1 MNSIVL
7 LTQALQNPPVIID
20 LLEVSPVSAL
30 VTSSLSL
37 ALLQQIIDQLPMN
50 IFCRDKHGRYLFAN
64 KAFARE
70 AGLQDPSELIGKS
83 DAEMP
88 WGDVFREEDDRLLAD
103 GKPLLHQQLHCHS
116 GEGASWMEIN
126 KVPLYDEHGD
136 PIALFAMVSAID
148 QRKELEQ
155 TFRQQQL
162 LQRRLLDAI
171 PDLIRLEDHQGVL
184 IDCNQAFLDFMGLVA
199 SEALGRRVPPRLPVE
214 QTLGQGEYCVV
225 DAQGRGR
232 HLEVTRVE
240 VPDDEGN
247 SLGILT
253 LSRDITGLRTTQAQL
268 QQEQHYD
275 SLTGLL
281 KLSHFLQ
288 TSRHLGARKASLL
301 LVDLQHFREINDR
314 FGIRVADR
322 LLSQV
327 ARRLQRLAPPQSLLC
342 RVAADDFALL
352 LPELPLSLDAWSRN
366 LQQELMTPYQVEEH
380 RIQIPVFLGIAHGKA
395 KDAERLLSHAEAALA
410 QGKRQQQ
417 HCTLFDPALD
427 AKLKRRQLIAAQ
439 LPLAIK
445 SAELTAVYQPI
456 ICTHSNRL
464 HGAELLCRWPHPEFG
479 MISPDEFIPLAEE
492 LGLIGQLGQLM
503 LELGCA
509 QLARWQVAAPD
520 LVLSI
525 NLSPLQFRDPELCP
539 QIFDCIARHGLAPWQ
554 LELEITEGVLMENAD
569 EIESNLASL
578 IEAGFQLAIDDFG
591 TGYCS
596 LAYLPR
602 LQVATL
608 KLDKSFTQGLATNQ
622 ATTAIVRSV
631 IGLGH
636 ELGIKITAE
645 GVETPEQQAWLV
657 QVGCDRLQG
666 YLFSRPLPPADFA
679 RSYQL
684 PEQ

>member
-1 MNSIVL
+1 MNSL
-7 LTQALQNPPVIID
+7 LT
-20 LLEVSPVSAL
+20 
-30 VTSSLSL
+30 L

-50 IFCRDKHGRYLFAN
+50 IFCRDTDGRYLFAN
-64 KAFARE
+64 KVFAKE
-70 AGLQDPSELIGKS
+70 AGLQHPHELIGMS
-83 DAEMP
+83 DSDMP
-88 WGDVFREEDDRLLAD
+88 WGDVFREEDRRLLAE

-116 GEGASWMEIN
+116 GDAASWMEIH
-126 KVPLYDEHGD
+126 KVPLYDEQGD
-136 PIALFAMVSAID
+136 PLALFVMISAID

-155 TFRQQQL
+155 TFRQQQV

-171 PDLIRLEDHQGVL
+171 PDPIRLEDHQGVI
-184 IDCNQAFLDFMGLVA
+184 IDCNQAFLDFMGLAA
-199 SEALGRRVPPRLPVE
+199 SEALGQRVSPRLPAE
-214 QTLGQGEYCVV
+214 QTMGRGEYCMM
-225 DAQGRGR
+225 DANGQGR
-232 HLEVTRVE
+232 HLEVTRVD
-240 VPDDEGN
+240 VPDGEGH

-288 TSRHLGARKASLL
+288 TSRHLGAREANLV

-314 FGIRVADR
+314 FGIRIADR

-327 ARRLQRLAPPQSLLC
+327 ARRLQRLAPPNSLLC

-352 LPELPLSLDAWSRN
+352 LPQLPLSLGEWSQQ
-366 LQQELMTPYQVEEH
+366 LQHELMTPYQVEEH
-380 RIQIPVFLGIAHGKA
+380 RIQIPVFLGIAQGKA
-395 KDAERLLSHAEAALA
+395 NDAERLLSHAEAALA

-417 HCTLFDPALD
+417 HCTLFDPELD
-427 AKLKRRQLIAAQ
+427 AKLKRRQRIAAQ

-445 SAELTAVYQPI
+445 SAALTAVYQPI
-456 ICTHSNRL
+456 ICTHDNRL
-464 HGAELLCRWPHPEFG
+464 HGAELLCRWPHADFG
-479 MISPDEFIPLAEE
+479 MIPPDEFIPLAEE

-525 NLSPLQFRDPELCP
+525 NLSPLQFRDPELCS
-539 QIFDCIARHGLAPWQ
+539 QIFACIERHGLAPWQ

-578 IEAGFQLAIDDFG
+578 IEAGFHLAIDDFG

-602 LQVATL
+602 LQVSTL
-608 KLDKSFTQGLATNQ
+608 KLDRSFTQGLSTNQ

-631 IGLGH
+631 IGLSH

-657 QVGCDRLQG
+657 QAGCDRLQG
-666 YLFSRPLPPADFA
+666 FLFSRPLPPAEFA
-679 RSYQL
+679 RNYQL
-684 PEQ
+684 PD

>member
-1 MNSIVL
+1 M
-7 LTQALQNPPVIID
+7 
-20 LLEVSPVSAL
+20 
-30 VTSSLSL
+30 TSSLSL

-288 TSRHLGARKASLL
+288 ISRHLGARKASLL

-479 MISPDEFIPLAEE
+479 MVSPDEFIPLAEE

>member
-1 MNSIVL
+1 M
-7 LTQALQNPPVIID
+7 
-20 LLEVSPVSAL
+20 
-30 VTSSLSL
+30 TSSLSL

-657 QVGCDRLQG
+657 KVGCDRLQG
-666 YLFSRPLPPADFA
+666 YLFSRPLPPAEFA

>member
-1 MNSIVL
+1 M
-7 LTQALQNPPVIID
+7 
-20 LLEVSPVSAL
+20 
-30 VTSSLSL
+30 TSSLSL

-666 YLFSRPLPPADFA
+666 YLFSRPLPPAEFA

>member
-1 MNSIVL
+1 M
-7 LTQALQNPPVIID
+7 
-20 LLEVSPVSAL
+20 
-30 VTSSLSL
+30 TSSLSL

-657 QVGCDRLQG
+657 QVDCDRLQG
-666 YLFSRPLPPADFA
+666 YLFSRPLPPAEFA

>member
-1 MNSIVL
+1 M
-7 LTQALQNPPVIID
+7 
-20 LLEVSPVSAL
+20 
-30 VTSSLSL
+30 TSSLSL

-569 EIESNLASL
+569 EIESNLANL

-666 YLFSRPLPPADFA
+666 YLFSRPLPPAEFA

>member
-1 MNSIVL
+1 M
-7 LTQALQNPPVIID
+7 
-20 LLEVSPVSAL
+20 LEVSPVSAL

-666 YLFSRPLPPADFA
+666 YLFSRPLPPAEFA

>member
-1 MNSIVL
+1 MN
-7 LTQALQNPPVIID
+7 
-20 LLEVSPVSAL
+20 
-30 VTSSLSL
+30 SSLSL

-50 IFCRDKHGRYLFAN
+50 IFCRDTNGRYLFAN
-64 KAFARE
+64 KVFARE
-70 AGLQDPSELIGKS
+70 AGLQHPDEVIGKC

-88 WGDVFREEDDRLLAD
+88 WGDVFREEDDRLLAE
-103 GKPLLHQQLHCHS
+103 GKPLLHQQLHCHN
-116 GEGASWMEIN
+116 GAATGWMEIH
-126 KVPLYDEHGD
+126 KVPLYDGQGE
-136 PIALFAMVSAID
+136 PIALFAMISAID

-155 TFRQQQL
+155 TYRQQQL

-184 IDCNQAFLDFMGLVA
+184 IDCNQAFLDFMGLAA

-225 DAQGRGR
+225 DAQGKGR

-314 FGIRVADR
+314 FGIRIADR

-352 LPELPLSLDAWSRN
+352 LPELPISLDEWSRN
-366 LQQELMTPYQVEEH
+366 LQQELMIPYQVEEH

-417 HCTLFDPALD
+417 HCTLFDPELD
-427 AKLKRRQLIAAQ
+427 AKLKRRQLIAVQ

-539 QIFDCIARHGLAPWQ
+539 QIFACIERHGLAPWQ

-608 KLDKSFTQGLATNQ
+608 KLDRSFTQGLATNQ

-645 GVETPEQQAWLV
+645 GVETAEQQAWLA
-657 QVGCDRLQG
+657 QAGCDRLQG

-679 RSYQL
+679 RNYQL
-684 PEQ
+684 PA

>member
-1 MNSIVL
+1 M
-7 LTQALQNPPVIID
+7 
-20 LLEVSPVSAL
+20 
-30 VTSSLSL
+30 TSSLSL

-380 RIQIPVFLGIAHGKA
+380 RIQIPVFLGIARGKA

-666 YLFSRPLPPADFA
+666 YLFSRPLPPAEFA

>member
-1 MNSIVL
+1 MN
-7 LTQALQNPPVIID
+7 
-20 LLEVSPVSAL
+20 
-30 VTSSLSL
+30 SSLSL

-50 IFCRDKHGRYLFAN
+50 IFCRDTAGRYLFAN

-70 AGLQDPSELIGKS
+70 AGLPQPSDLIGKT

-88 WGDVFREEDDRLLAD
+88 WGDLFREEDGRLLAE
-103 GKPLLHQQLHCHS
+103 GKPLLHQQLHCH
-116 GEGASWMEIN
+116 GGAGANWMEIH
-126 KVPLYDEHGD
+126 KVPLYDEQGN
-136 PIALFAMVSAID
+136 PLALFAMVSAID

-184 IDCNQAFLDFMGLVA
+184 IDCNQAFLDFMGLTA
-199 SEALGRRVPPRLPVE
+199 SDALGRRVPPRLPVE

-225 DAQGRGR
+225 DAQGKGR

-352 LPELPLSLDAWSRN
+352 LPELPLSLDEWSRN
-366 LQQELMTPYQVEEH
+366 LQQELMAPYQVEEH

-395 KDAERLLSHAEAALA
+395 KEAERLLSHAEAALA

-417 HCTLFDPALD
+417 HCTLFDPELD
-427 AKLKRRQLIAAQ
+427 AKLKRRQHIAAQ

-539 QIFDCIARHGLAPWQ
+539 QIFDCIERHGLAPWQ

-569 EIESNLASL
+569 EIESNLACL

-608 KLDKSFTQGLATNQ
+608 KLDRSFTQGLASNQ

-636 ELGIKITAE
+636 ELGIRITAE
-645 GVETPEQQAWLV
+645 GVETVEQQAWLA
-657 QVGCDRLQG
+657 QAGCDRLQG
-666 YLFSRPLPPADFA
+666 YLFSRPLPPAEFA
-679 RSYQL
+679 RNYQL
-684 PEQ
+684 PA

>member
-1 MNSIVL
+1 MN
-7 LTQALQNPPVIID
+7 
-20 LLEVSPVSAL
+20 
-30 VTSSLSL
+30 SSLSL

-50 IFCRDKHGRYLFAN
+50 IFCRDTAGRYLFAN

-70 AGLQDPSELIGKS
+70 AGLPQPSDLIGKT

-88 WGDVFREEDDRLLAD
+88 WGDLFREEDGRLLAE
-103 GKPLLHQQLHCHS
+103 GKPLLHQQLHCH
-116 GEGASWMEIN
+116 GGAGANWMEIH
-126 KVPLYDEHGD
+126 KVPLYDEQGN
-136 PIALFAMVSAID
+136 PLALFAMVSAID

-184 IDCNQAFLDFMGLVA
+184 IDCNQAFLDFMGLTA
-199 SEALGRRVPPRLPVE
+199 SDALGRRVPPRLPVE

-225 DAQGRGR
+225 DAQGKGR

-352 LPELPLSLDAWSRN
+352 LPELPLSLDEWSRK
-366 LQQELMTPYQVEEH
+366 LQQELMAPYQVEEH

-395 KDAERLLSHAEAALA
+395 KEAERLLSHAEAALA

-417 HCTLFDPALD
+417 HCTLFDPELD
-427 AKLKRRQLIAAQ
+427 AKLKRRQHIAAQ

-503 LELGCA
+503 LELGCS

-539 QIFDCIARHGLAPWQ
+539 QIFDCIERHGLAPWQ

-569 EIESNLASL
+569 EIESNLACL

-608 KLDKSFTQGLATNQ
+608 KLDRSFTQGLASNQ

-636 ELGIKITAE
+636 ELGIRITAE
-645 GVETPEQQAWLV
+645 GVETVEQQAWLA
-657 QVGCDRLQG
+657 QAGCDRLQG
-666 YLFSRPLPPADFA
+666 YLFSRPLPPAEFA
-679 RSYQL
+679 RNYQL
-684 PEQ
+684 PA

>member
-1 MNSIVL
+1 M
-7 LTQALQNPPVIID
+7 
-20 LLEVSPVSAL
+20 
-30 VTSSLSL
+30 TSSLSL

-352 LPELPLSLDAWSRN
+352 LPDLPLSLDTWSRN

>member
-1 MNSIVL
+1 M
-7 LTQALQNPPVIID
+7 
-20 LLEVSPVSAL
+20 
-30 VTSSLSL
+30 TSSLSL

-70 AGLQDPSELIGKS
+70 AGLQDPNELIGKS

-136 PIALFAMVSAID
+136 PIALFAMVSTID

>member
-1 MNSIVL
+1 MN
-7 LTQALQNPPVIID
+7 
-20 LLEVSPVSAL
+20 
-30 VTSSLSL
+30 SSLSL

-50 IFCRDKHGRYLFAN
+50 IFCRDTAGRYLFAN

-70 AGLQDPSELIGKS
+70 AGLPQPSDLIGKT

-88 WGDVFREEDDRLLAD
+88 WGDQFREEDGRLLAE
-103 GKPLLHQQLHCHS
+103 GKPLLHQQLHCH
-116 GEGASWMEIN
+116 GGGGANWMEIH
-126 KVPLYDEHGD
+126 KVPLYDEQGD
-136 PIALFAMVSAID
+136 PLALFAMVSAID

-184 IDCNQAFLDFMGLVA
+184 IDCNQAFLDFMGLTA
-199 SEALGRRVPPRLPVE
+199 SDALGRRVPPRLPVE

-225 DAQGRGR
+225 DAQGKGR

-247 SLGILT
+247 ALGILT

-352 LPELPLSLDAWSRN
+352 LPELPLSLDEWSRN
-366 LQQELMTPYQVEEH
+366 LQQELMAPYQVEEH

-395 KDAERLLSHAEAALA
+395 KEAERLLSHAEAALA

-417 HCTLFDPALD
+417 HCTLFDPELD

-445 SAELTAVYQPI
+445 AAELTAVYQPI

-539 QIFDCIARHGLAPWQ
+539 QIFDCIERHGLAPWQ

-569 EIESNLASL
+569 EIESNLACL

-608 KLDKSFTQGLATNQ
+608 KLDRSFTQGLASNQ

-636 ELGIKITAE
+636 ELGIRITAE
-645 GVETPEQQAWLV
+645 GVETVEQQAWLA
-657 QVGCDRLQG
+657 QAGCDRLQG
-666 YLFSRPLPPADFA
+666 YLFSRPLPPAEFA
-679 RSYQL
+679 RNYQL
-684 PEQ
+684 PD

>member
-1 MNSIVL
+1 MN
-7 LTQALQNPPVIID
+7 
-20 LLEVSPVSAL
+20 
-30 VTSSLSL
+30 SSLSL
-37 ALLQQIIDQLPMN
+37 ALLQKIIDQLPMN
-50 IFCRDKHGRYLFAN
+50 IFCRDTAGRYLFAN

-70 AGLQDPSELIGKS
+70 AGLQQPSDLVGKT

-88 WGDVFREEDDRLLAD
+88 WGDQFREEDGRLLAE
-103 GKPLLHQQLHCHS
+103 GKPLLHQQWHCHS
-116 GEGASWMEIN
+116 GANTNWMEIH
-126 KVPLYDEHGD
+126 KVPLYDEQGN
-136 PIALFAMVSAID
+136 PLALFAMVSAID

-184 IDCNQAFLDFMGLVA
+184 IDCNQAFLDFMGLAA
-199 SEALGRRVPPRLPVE
+199 SDALGRRVPPRLPVE

-225 DAQGRGR
+225 DAQGKGR

-247 SLGILT
+247 ALGILT

-352 LPELPLSLDAWSRN
+352 LPELPLSLDEWSRN
-366 LQQELMTPYQVEEH
+366 LQQELMAPYQVEEH

-395 KDAERLLSHAEAALA
+395 KEAERLLSHAEAALA

-417 HCTLFDPALD
+417 HCTLFDPDLD

-539 QIFDCIARHGLAPWQ
+539 QIFACIERHGLAPWQ

-569 EIESNLASL
+569 EIESNLACL

-608 KLDKSFTQGLATNQ
+608 KLDKSFTQGLASNQ

-636 ELGIKITAE
+636 ELGIRITAE
-645 GVETPEQQAWLV
+645 GVETVEQQAWLV
-657 QVGCDRLQG
+657 QAGCDRLQG
-666 YLFSRPLPPADFA
+666 YLFSRPLPPGEFA
-679 RSYQL
+679 SNYQL
-684 PEQ
+684 PA

>member
-1 MNSIVL
+1 M
-7 LTQALQNPPVIID
+7 
-20 LLEVSPVSAL
+20 
-30 VTSSLSL
+30 TSSLSL

-103 GKPLLHQQLHCHS
+103 DKPLLHQQLHCHS

-666 YLFSRPLPPADFA
+666 YLFSRPLPPAEFA

>member
-1 MNSIVL
+1 MN
-7 LTQALQNPPVIID
+7 
-20 LLEVSPVSAL
+20 
-30 VTSSLSL
+30 SSLSL

-50 IFCRDKHGRYLFAN
+50 IFCRDTNGRYLFAN
-64 KAFARE
+64 KVFARE
-70 AGLQDPSELIGKS
+70 AGLQHPDEVIGKC

-88 WGDVFREEDDRLLAD
+88 WGDVFREEDDRLLAE
-103 GKPLLHQQLHCHS
+103 GKPLLHQQLHCHN
-116 GEGASWMEIN
+116 GAATGWMEIH
-126 KVPLYDEHGD
+126 KVPLYDGQGE
-136 PIALFAMVSAID
+136 PIALFAMISAID

-155 TFRQQQL
+155 TYRQQQL

-184 IDCNQAFLDFMGLVA
+184 IDCNQAFLDFMGLAA

-225 DAQGRGR
+225 DAQGQGR

-314 FGIRVADR
+314 FGIRIADR

-352 LPELPLSLDAWSRN
+352 LPELPISLDEWSRN
-366 LQQELMTPYQVEEH
+366 LQQELMIPYQVEEH

-417 HCTLFDPALD
+417 HCTLFDPELD
-427 AKLKRRQLIAAQ
+427 AKLKRRQLIAVQ

-539 QIFDCIARHGLAPWQ
+539 QIFACIEHHGLAPWQ

-608 KLDKSFTQGLATNQ
+608 KLDRSFTQGLATNQ

-645 GVETPEQQAWLV
+645 GVETAEQQAWLA
-657 QVGCDRLQG
+657 QAGCDRLQG

-679 RSYQL
+679 RNYQL
-684 PEQ
+684 PA

>member
-1 MNSIVL
+1 M
-7 LTQALQNPPVIID
+7 
-20 LLEVSPVSAL
+20 
-30 VTSSLSL
+30 TSSLTL

-666 YLFSRPLPPADFA
+666 YLFSRPLPSAEFA

>member
-1 MNSIVL
+1 M
-7 LTQALQNPPVIID
+7 
-20 LLEVSPVSAL
+20 
-30 VTSSLSL
+30 TSSLSL

-554 LELEITEGVLMENAD
+554 LELEITEGVLMENTD

-666 YLFSRPLPPADFA
+666 YLFSRPLPPAEFA

>member
-1 MNSIVL
+1 M
-7 LTQALQNPPVIID
+7 
-20 LLEVSPVSAL
+20 
-30 VTSSLSL
+30 TSSLSL

-184 IDCNQAFLDFMGLVA
+184 IDCNQAFLDFMGLMA

-352 LPELPLSLDAWSRN
+352 LPELPLSLDTWSRN

-666 YLFSRPLPPADFA
+666 YLFSRPLPPAEFA

>member
-1 MNSIVL
+1 MN
-7 LTQALQNPPVIID
+7 
-20 LLEVSPVSAL
+20 
-30 VTSSLSL
+30 SSLSL

-50 IFCRDKHGRYLFAN
+50 IFCRDTAGRYLFAN

-70 AGLQDPSELIGKS
+70 AGLPQPSDLIGKT

-88 WGDVFREEDDRLLAD
+88 WGDQFREEDGRLLAE
-103 GKPLLHQQLHCHS
+103 GKPLLHQQLHCH
-116 GEGASWMEIN
+116 GGGGANWMEIH
-126 KVPLYDEHGD
+126 KVPLYDEQGD
-136 PIALFAMVSAID
+136 PLALFAMVSAID

-184 IDCNQAFLDFMGLVA
+184 IDCNQAFLDFMGLTA
-199 SEALGRRVPPRLPVE
+199 SDALGRRVPPRLPVE

-225 DAQGRGR
+225 DAQGKGR

-247 SLGILT
+247 ALGILT

-352 LPELPLSLDAWSRN
+352 LPELPLSLDEWSRN
-366 LQQELMTPYQVEEH
+366 LQQELMAPYQVEEH

-395 KDAERLLSHAEAALA
+395 KEAERLLSHAEAALA

-417 HCTLFDPALD
+417 HCTLFDPELD

-439 LPLAIK
+439 LPLAIR

-539 QIFDCIARHGLAPWQ
+539 QIFDCIERHGLAPWQ

-569 EIESNLASL
+569 EIESNLACL

-608 KLDKSFTQGLATNQ
+608 KLDRSFTQGLASNQ

-636 ELGIKITAE
+636 ELGIRITAE
-645 GVETPEQQAWLV
+645 GVETVEQQAWLA
-657 QVGCDRLQG
+657 QAGCDRLQG
-666 YLFSRPLPPADFA
+666 YLFSRPLPPAEFA
-679 RSYQL
+679 RNYQL
-684 PEQ
+684 PD

>member
-1 MNSIVL
+1 
-7 LTQALQNPPVIID
+7 
-20 LLEVSPVSAL
+20 
-30 VTSSLSL
+30 
-37 ALLQQIIDQLPMN
+37 MN

-509 QLARWQVAAPD
+509 QLAHWQVAAPD

-666 YLFSRPLPPADFA
+666 YLFSRPLPPAEFA

>member
-1 MNSIVL
+1 MNSL
-7 LTQALQNPPVIID
+7 LT
-20 LLEVSPVSAL
+20 
-30 VTSSLSL
+30 L

-50 IFCRDKHGRYLFAN
+50 IFCRDTDGRYLFAN
-64 KAFARE
+64 KVFARE
-70 AGLQDPSELIGKS
+70 AGLQHPHELVGKT

-88 WGDVFREEDDRLLAD
+88 WGDVFREEDQRLLVERR
-103 GKPLLHQQLHCHS
+103 PLLHQQLHCHS
-116 GEGASWMEIN
+116 GGTTSWMEIH
-126 KVPLYDEHGD
+126 KIPLYDEQGH
-136 PIALFAMVSAID
+136 PLALFAMISEID

-171 PDLIRLEDHQGVL
+171 PDPIRLEDHQGLL
-184 IDCNQAFLDFMGLVA
+184 IDCNQAFLDFMGLAA
-199 SEALGRRVPPRLPVE
+199 SEALGQRIAPRLPAV
-214 QTLGQGEYCVV
+214 QPLGRGEYCLM
-225 DAQGRGR
+225 DANGQGR
-232 HLEVTRVE
+232 HLEVTRVD

-288 TSRHLGARKASLL
+288 TSRHLGARPASLL

-314 FGIRVADR
+314 FGIRIADR

-352 LPELPLSLDAWSRN
+352 LPDLPLPLTEWSRN
-366 LQQELMTPYQVEEH
+366 LQYELMVPYQVEEH
-380 RIQIPVFLGIAHGKA
+380 RIQIPVFLGIAQGKA
-395 KDAERLLSHAEAALA
+395 NDAERLLSHAEAALA

-417 HCTLFDPALD
+417 HCTLFDPELD

-445 SAELTAVYQPI
+445 SAQLVAVYQPI
-456 ICTHSNRL
+456 ICTHSNQL
-464 HGAELLCRWPHPEFG
+464 HGAELLCRWPHAEFG

-520 LVLSI
+520 LVLSV

-539 QIFDCIARHGLAPWQ
+539 QIFACIERHGIAPWQ

-569 EIESNLASL
+569 EIESNLANL

-608 KLDKSFTQGLATNQ
+608 KLDRSFTQGLATNQ

-645 GVETPEQQAWLV
+645 GVETQEQQAWLA
-657 QVGCDRLQG
+657 QAGCDHLQG
-666 YLFSRPLPPADFA
+666 YLFSRPLPPAEFA
-679 RSYQL
+679 RNYQL
-684 PEQ
+684 PAD

>member
-1 MNSIVL
+1 M
-7 LTQALQNPPVIID
+7 
-20 LLEVSPVSAL
+20 
-30 VTSSLSL
+30 TSSLSL

-492 LGLIGQLGQLM
+492 LGLIGQLM

>member
-1 MNSIVL
+1 M
-7 LTQALQNPPVIID
+7 
-20 LLEVSPVSAL
+20 
-30 VTSSLSL
+30 TSSLSL

-70 AGLQDPSELIGKS
+70 AGLQDPNELIGKS

-327 ARRLQRLAPPQSLLC
+327 ARRLQQLAPPQSLLC

>member
-1 MNSIVL
+1 M
-7 LTQALQNPPVIID
+7 
-20 LLEVSPVSAL
+20 
-30 VTSSLSL
+30 TSSLSL

-281 KLSHFLQ
+281 KLSHLLQ

-352 LPELPLSLDAWSRN
+352 LPELPLSLDTWSRN

-666 YLFSRPLPPADFA
+666 YLFSRPLPSAEFA

>member
-1 MNSIVL
+1 M
-7 LTQALQNPPVIID
+7 
-20 LLEVSPVSAL
+20 
-30 VTSSLSL
+30 TSSLSL

-232 HLEVTRVE
+232 HLEITRVE

>member
-1 MNSIVL
+1 M
-7 LTQALQNPPVIID
+7 
-20 LLEVSPVSAL
+20 
-30 VTSSLSL
+30 TSSLSL

-352 LPELPLSLDAWSRN
+352 LPELPLSLDTWSRN

-525 NLSPLQFRDPELCP
+525 NLSPLQFRDAELCP

-657 QVGCDRLQG
+657 QVSCDRLQG
-666 YLFSRPLPPADFA
+666 YLFSRPLPPAEFA

>member
-1 MNSIVL
+1 M
-7 LTQALQNPPVIID
+7 
-20 LLEVSPVSAL
+20 
-30 VTSSLSL
+30 TSSLSL

-569 EIESNLASL
+569 EIESNLACL

-608 KLDKSFTQGLATNQ
+608 KLDKSFTQGLASNQ

-636 ELGIKITAE
+636 ELGIRITAE
-645 GVETPEQQAWLV
+645 GVETVEQQAWLV
-657 QVGCDRLQG
+657 QAGCDRLQG
-666 YLFSRPLPPADFA
+666 YLFSRPLPPGEFA
-679 RSYQL
+679 SNYQL
-684 PEQ
+684 PA

>member
-1 MNSIVL
+1 M
-7 LTQALQNPPVIID
+7 
-20 LLEVSPVSAL
+20 
-30 VTSSLSL
+30 TSSLSL

-126 KVPLYDEHGD
+126 KVPLYDKHGD

-503 LELGCA
+503 LELGSA

>member
-1 MNSIVL
+1 MN
-7 LTQALQNPPVIID
+7 
-20 LLEVSPVSAL
+20 
-30 VTSSLSL
+30 SSLSL

-50 IFCRDKHGRYLFAN
+50 IFCRDTAGRYLFAN

-70 AGLQDPSELIGKS
+70 AGLPQPSDLIGKT

-88 WGDVFREEDDRLLAD
+88 WGDLFREEDGRLLAE
-103 GKPLLHQQLHCHS
+103 GKPLLHQQLHCHGS
-116 GEGASWMEIN
+116 AGANWMEIH
-126 KVPLYDEHGD
+126 KVPLYDEQGN
-136 PIALFAMVSAID
+136 PLALFAMVSAID

-184 IDCNQAFLDFMGLVA
+184 IDCNQAFLDFMGLTA
-199 SEALGRRVPPRLPVE
+199 SDALGRRVPPRLPVE

-225 DAQGRGR
+225 DAQGKGR

-352 LPELPLSLDAWSRN
+352 LPELPLSLDEWSRN
-366 LQQELMTPYQVEEH
+366 LQQELMAPYQVEEH

-395 KDAERLLSHAEAALA
+395 KEAERLLSHAEAALA

-417 HCTLFDPALD
+417 HCTLFDPELD
-427 AKLKRRQLIAAQ
+427 AKLKRRQHIAAQ

-539 QIFDCIARHGLAPWQ
+539 QIFDCIERHGLAPWQ

-569 EIESNLASL
+569 EIESNLACL

-608 KLDKSFTQGLATNQ
+608 KLDRSFTQGLASNQ

-636 ELGIKITAE
+636 ELGIRITAE
-645 GVETPEQQAWLV
+645 GVETVEQQAWLA
-657 QVGCDRLQG
+657 QAGCDRLQG
-666 YLFSRPLPPADFA
+666 YLFSRPLPPAEFA
-679 RSYQL
+679 RNYQL
-684 PEQ
+684 PA

>member
-1 MNSIVL
+1 M
-7 LTQALQNPPVIID
+7 
-20 LLEVSPVSAL
+20 
-30 VTSSLSL
+30 TSSLSL

-342 RVAADDFALL
+342 RVAADDFTLL

-479 MISPDEFIPLAEE
+479 MVSPDEFIPLAEE

>member
-1 MNSIVL
+1 MN
-7 LTQALQNPPVIID
+7 
-20 LLEVSPVSAL
+20 
-30 VTSSLSL
+30 SSLSL

-50 IFCRDKHGRYLFAN
+50 IFCRDTNGRYLFAN
-64 KAFARE
+64 KVFARE
-70 AGLQDPSELIGKS
+70 AGLQHPDEVIGKC

-88 WGDVFREEDDRLLAD
+88 WGDVFREEDDRLLAE
-103 GKPLLHQQLHCHS
+103 GKPLLHQQLHCHN
-116 GEGASWMEIN
+116 GAATGWMEIH
-126 KVPLYDEHGD
+126 KVPLYDGQGE
-136 PIALFAMVSAID
+136 PIALFAMISAID

-155 TFRQQQL
+155 TYRQQQL

-171 PDLIRLEDHQGVL
+171 PDHIRLEDHQGVL
-184 IDCNQAFLDFMGLVA
+184 IDCNQAFLDFMGLAA

-225 DAQGRGR
+225 DAQGQGR

-314 FGIRVADR
+314 FGIRIADR

-352 LPELPLSLDAWSRN
+352 LPELPISLDEWSRN
-366 LQQELMTPYQVEEH
+366 LQQELMIPYQVEEH

-417 HCTLFDPALD
+417 HCTLFDPELD
-427 AKLKRRQLIAAQ
+427 AKLKRRQLIAVQ

-539 QIFDCIARHGLAPWQ
+539 QIFACIERHGLAPWQ

-608 KLDKSFTQGLATNQ
+608 KLDRSFTQGLATNQ

-645 GVETPEQQAWLV
+645 GVETAEQQTWLA
-657 QVGCDRLQG
+657 QAGCDRLQG

-679 RSYQL
+679 RNYQL
-684 PEQ
+684 PA

>member
-1 MNSIVL
+1 M
-7 LTQALQNPPVIID
+7 
-20 LLEVSPVSAL
+20 
-30 VTSSLSL
+30 TSSLSL

-83 DAEMP
+83 DDEMP

>member
-1 MNSIVL
+1 M
-7 LTQALQNPPVIID
+7 
-20 LLEVSPVSAL
+20 
-30 VTSSLSL
+30 TSSLSL

-456 ICTHSNRL
+456 ISTRTSQL
-464 HGAELLCRWPHPEFG
+464 HGAELLCRWPHPELG

-492 LGLIGQLGQLM
+492 LGLIGLLGCHM
-503 LELGCA
+503 LEQGCA
-509 QLARWQVAAPD
+509 QLARWQADAPD

-539 QIFDCIARHGLAPWQ
+539 QIFACIERHGLAPWQ

-569 EIESNLASL
+569 EIESNLACL

-608 KLDKSFTQGLATNQ
+608 KLDKSFTQELVTNQ

-657 QVGCDRLQG
+657 QAGCDRLQG
-666 YLFSRPLPPADFA
+666 YLFSRPLPPAEFA
-679 RSYQL
+679 RCYQL
-684 PEQ
+684 PQA

>member
-1 MNSIVL
+1 M
-7 LTQALQNPPVIID
+7 
-20 LLEVSPVSAL
+20 
-30 VTSSLSL
+30 TSSLSL

-88 WGDVFREEDDRLLAD
+88 WGDIFREEDDRLLAD

-214 QTLGQGEYCVV
+214 RTLGQGEYCVV